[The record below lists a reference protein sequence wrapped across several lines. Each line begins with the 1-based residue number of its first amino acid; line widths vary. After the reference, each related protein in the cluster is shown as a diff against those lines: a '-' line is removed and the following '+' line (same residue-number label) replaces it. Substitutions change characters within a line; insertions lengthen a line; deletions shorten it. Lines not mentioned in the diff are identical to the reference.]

1 MIKGQKVSIL
11 RLTDDKYGG
20 IFGELG
26 FNGETF
32 KYY

>member
-1 MIKGQKVSIL
+1 MIKGQKLSIL
-11 RLTDDKYGG
+11 RLTDDKYIGTVG
-20 IFGELG
+20 DLG

>member
-11 RLTDDKYGG
+11 RLTDDNYGG
-20 IFGELG
+20 TVGELG